1 MAARA
6 RTKGLINFLISA
18 IIITER
24 WQTQRSPNTSA
35 EMFITISHNR
45 HGNFDSHCLIWVW
58 LSNGRLI
65 RSSSKHRAPYHNVQ
79 KRKTLHAFTP
89 RLNWRANMYR
99 WIAGYQFT
107 LYKKSAFTTSRD
119 NRKKSIIQQT
129 QWSVVCEWESAYNT
143 PGQYMHCIWANKM
156 TL

>member
-18 IIITER
+18 IIITES
-24 WQTQRSPNTSA
+24 WQTQRSHICGDVYHYIPQQTRQFWQPLS
-35 EMFITISHNR
+35 
-45 HGNFDSHCLIWVW
+45 LIWVW

-89 RLNWRANMYR
+89 ILNWRANMYYR

-107 LYKKSAFTTSRD
+107 LYKKALLLPAGIIEKKHHPTDPMIRCMRVRIRVQYSRAIHALHIS
-119 NRKKSIIQQT
+119 K
-129 QWSVVCEWESAYNT
+129 
-143 PGQYMHCIWANKM
+143 
-156 TL
+156 